1 MNKYLYNSNLPIKRI
16 VLIDDDALTIHLNK
30 RVILYGIGEIP
41 VDAFLDVDSALYF
54 LKKYDKNGDFLI
66 FLDINM
72 PEKNGFDF
80 LDEYRK
86 FSIKS
91 NVIMLSSST
100 IPDELSR
107 VNDYPEVIDFVTK
120 PLTFNYLEIKFNMKL
135 SSI

>member
-1 MNKYLYNSNLPIKRI
+1 MTKFLYEGVPVTRI
-16 VLIDDDALTIHLNK
+16 ILIDDDALTIHLNK

-54 LKKYDKNGDFLI
+54 LKKHDPQGDCLI

-86 FSIKS
+86 FQVRSK
-91 NVIMLSSST
+91 VIMLSSSS

-107 VNDYPEVIDFVTK
+107 VNDYEEVIDFVTK
-120 PLTFNYLEIKFNMKL
+120 PLTFNYLESKFNMKL
-135 SSI
+135 SAM

>member
-1 MNKYLYNSNLPIKRI
+1 MTSYLYEGSSISRI
-16 VLIDDDALTIHLNK
+16 ILIDDDALTIHLNK

-54 LKKYDKNGDFLI
+54 LNKYDQKGDCLI

-80 LDEYRK
+80 LDEYRN
-86 FSIKS
+86 FNVKS
-91 NVIMLSSST
+91 KVIMLSSSS

-107 VNDYPEVIDFVTK
+107 VND
-120 PLTFNYLEIKFNMKL
+120 
-135 SSI
+135 

>member
-1 MNKYLYNSNLPIKRI
+1 MTNYLYEGSPISRI
-16 VLIDDDALTIHLNK
+16 ILIDDDALTIHLNK

-54 LKKYDKNGDFLI
+54 LKKYDSKGDFLI

-80 LDEYRK
+80 LNEYRK
-86 FSIKS
+86 FQIKS
-91 NVIMLSSST
+91 KVIMLSSSS

-107 VNDYPEVIDFVTK
+107 VNDYDEVIDFVTK
-120 PLTFNYLEIKFNMKL
+120 PLTFNYLENKFNLKL
-135 SSI
+135 SAL

>member
-1 MNKYLYNSNLPIKRI
+1 MTKFLYEGVPVTRI
-16 VLIDDDALTIHLNK
+16 ILIDDDALTIHLNK

-54 LKKYDKNGDFLI
+54 LKKHDLQGDCLI

-86 FSIKS
+86 FQVRSK
-91 NVIMLSSST
+91 VIMLSSSS

-107 VNDYPEVIDFVTK
+107 VNDYEEVIDFVTK
-120 PLTFNYLEIKFNMKL
+120 PLTFNYLESKFNMKL
-135 SSI
+135 SAM

>member
-1 MNKYLYNSNLPIKRI
+1 MTSYLYEGSSISRI
-16 VLIDDDALTIHLNK
+16 ILIDDDALTIHLNK

-54 LKKYDKNGDFLI
+54 LNKYDQKGDCLI

-80 LDEYRK
+80 LDEYRN
-86 FSIKS
+86 FNVKS
-91 NVIMLSSST
+91 KVIMLSSSS

-107 VNDYPEVIDFVTK
+107 VNDYDEVIDFVTK
-120 PLTFNYLEIKFNMKL
+120 PLTFNYLESKFNMRL
-135 SSI
+135 STL

>member
-1 MNKYLYNSNLPIKRI
+1 MANYLYEGASISRI
-16 VLIDDDALTIHLNK
+16 ILIDDDALTIHLNK

-54 LKKYDKNGDFLI
+54 LDKYDNKGDFLI

-86 FSIKS
+86 FEMKS
-91 NVIMLSSST
+91 KVIMLSSSS

-107 VNDYPEVIDFVTK
+107 VNDYDEVIDFVTK
-120 PLTFNYLEIKFNMKL
+120 PLTFNYLETKFKLKL
-135 SSI
+135 SAM

>member
-1 MNKYLYNSNLPIKRI
+1 MNKYLYEGSPISRI
-16 VLIDDDALTIHLNK
+16 VLVDDDALTIHLNK

-54 LKKYDKNGDFLI
+54 LKKYDTKGDCLI

-80 LDEYRK
+80 LDEYRN
-86 FSIKS
+86 FNVKS
-91 NVIMLSSST
+91 KVIMLSSSS

-107 VNDYPEVIDFVTK
+107 VNDYDEVIDFVTK
-120 PLTFNYLEIKFNMKL
+120 PLTFNYLESKFNMRL
-135 SSI
+135 STL